1 MTLGDLRHEAAS
13 ADVARDDGW
22 HVGPLEIIRV
32 ILVTAGLGALAV
44 TIGLTDASIQ
54 GVPPV
59 SAALVL
65 ASAVLLVVA
74 ALLHGMDAARHAG
87 PVGWCLIGAQ
97 IVALAAPVTLARGFV
112 LLVLA
117 IAGTA
122 AISSL
127 VRRGWREPPTRSAH
141 FRALA
146 GAVLVLLWLPAML
159 AAGAHVC
166 TEFAP
171 RTLPGTGCP
180 SPGKGLDMWR
190 SLVGLLLASLGLLG
204 LGLLLSVWFRVVGR
218 RVAQASTVLAVAA
231 CALSLIVLSGVHL
244 PWSWDL

>member
-1 MTLGDLRHEAAS
+1 MTTGDLRHEAAS

-74 ALLHGMDAARHAG
+74 VLLHGLDAERHGG
-87 PVGWCLIGAQ
+87 PVGWCLLGAQ
-97 IVALAAPVTLARGFV
+97 V
-112 LLVLA
+112 
-117 IAGTA
+117 A
-122 AISSL
+122 AISATMMPFPFLALVIALPLAVRAL

-141 FRALA
+141 LWALA
-146 GAVLVLLWLPAML
+146 GAVLVLLWLPAIL

-171 RTLPGTGCP
+171 RTLPGTGCL
-180 SPGKGLDMWR
+180 SPGKGVDMWR
-190 SLVGLLLASLGLLG
+190 SLVGLVSASLGLLG

-218 RVAQASTVLAVAA
+218 RLVQASTVLAVAA
-231 CALSLIVLSGVHL
+231 SALSFLFLWGVDL
-244 PWSWDL
+244 PYSWAL